1 MLFKHVFGPKYWFSI
16 RFRQLATILEI
27 CRPANASYFCGSF
40 PILSRFFRFPQRK
53 LFSSAFAVFFR
64 RKLKSRF
71 LTTDFTVYID
81 SEKKNM
87 AAPCRYVEF
96 WLRNIWP
103 MSSNL
108 PNIHSCHIV
117 NSWRHNWCIKWIRFY
132 VYAIVSSPQR
142 STRISALQMHGST
155 NITLWSKVGWWE
167 WNRLW

>member
-1 MLFKHVFGPKYWFSI
+1 MHLSI
-16 RFRQLATILEI
+16 GLLGQQRQMRGN
-27 CRPANASYFCGSF
+27 RPANASYFCGSF

-167 WNRLW
+167 WNRF